1 MIRGFEQVKDEFR
14 RTKGEIKLPTQ
25 GSKNSAGYDFYS
37 PVTIIIPSHKTV
49 NIPTDIKAYMQED
62 EVLMIF
68 IRSSVGIKDGLMLAN
83 NTGIIDSDFYSNPS
97 NDGGISM
104 CLYNYSDKD
113 VLIRKGERIAQGIF
127 MKYLLSDNGNSTE
140 NRTGGIGSTNK

>member
-1 MIRGFEQVKDEFR
+1 MIRGFEQVRDEFR
-14 RTKGEIKLPTQ
+14 RTKGEIILPTQ

-68 IRSSVGIKDGLMLAN
+68 IRSSIGIKDGLMLAN

>member
-1 MIRGFEQVKDEFR
+1 MIRGFEQVKDKFR

-140 NRTGGIGSTNK
+140 NRIGGIGSTNK

>member
-14 RTKGEIKLPTQ
+14 RTKGEIILPTQ

>member
-1 MIRGFEQVKDEFR
+1 MIRGFEQVRDEFR
-14 RTKGEIKLPTQ
+14 RTKGEIILPTQ

-140 NRTGGIGSTNK
+140 NRIGGIGSTNK

>member
-1 MIRGFEQVKDEFR
+1 MIRGFEQVKDKFR

-37 PVTIIIPSHKTV
+37 PITIIIPSHKTV

-68 IRSSVGIKDGLMLAN
+68 IRSSIGIKDGLMLAN

>member
-1 MIRGFEQVKDEFR
+1 MIRGFEQVKDKFR

-68 IRSSVGIKDGLMLAN
+68 IRSSIGIKDGLMLAN

-113 VLIRKGERIAQGIF
+113 VLIKKGERIAQGIF
-127 MKYLLSDNGNSTE
+127 MKYLPADNGNSTE